1 MTVSFGD
8 IPEDKTV
15 EDYPDDTIFV
25 LDDRPVKY
33 HPETFK
39 HIYPGQ
45 PGYEEALTKEQA
57 EIIVADYQNK

>member
-39 HIYPGQ
+39 HISR
-45 PGYEEALTKEQA
+45 ATR
-57 EIIVADYQNK
+57 I